1 MCVNIAVTLL
11 AAQRAVLHEN
21 ELTVCMW
28 EIERESRVSPNVKWQ
43 CIEMKRNDI
52 DNRLN

>member
-1 MCVNIAVTLL
+1 MNIAVTLL

-28 EIERESRVSPNVKWQ
+28 EIERAVYHLMSSGSALK
-43 CIEMKRNDI
+43 
-52 DNRLN
+52 